1 MSTVTQDARTAL
13 AAKLDDQF
21 SVVRKYD
28 SQDIHGSSYV
38 TIGSPDWQ
46 LREQPEQPDQQYGV
60 ASISFPIHC
69 YTLIDAADA
78 SQAYVDANFHKVL
91 AALGGDRTLGGKV
104 PSCDLES
111 AVSTSYWRTESGQM
125 YAITTF
131 VVVVTPFANVA

>member
-38 TIGSPDWQ
+38 TIGSPNWL
-46 LREQPEQPDQQYGV
+46 LRDGPDQQYGV
-60 ASISFPIHC
+60 AKITFPIHC

-78 SQAYVDANFHKVL
+78 SQAYVDANFHKLL

-104 PSCDLES
+104 PACDLES
-111 AVSTSYWRTESGQM
+111 DVSTSYWRTDSGQL
-125 YAITTF
+125 YAIITM
-131 VVVVTPFANVA
+131 VVVVTPFSNVA